1 MVKDKIP
8 KSDIL
13 IVDDNPKNLEVLGK
27 TLEKKGYSVEFAT
40 DGIGALEWM
49 EYQKFD
55 LILLDVMM
63 PGLSGFEVCKKM
75 RLNPEYDNIPII
87 FLTAET
93 EKKNVMKGL
102 EFGAQDYVTKPF
114 YTRELLTRI
123 WTQLEVKH
131 SREKLNSVNKW
142 LEEKVNER
150 TEQLKKANQELLN
163 LDNAK
168 AEFLQIISHEIRTP
182 LNGIIGPLQVL
193 KEKHETRE
201 LSELINILD
210 TSVTRLERF
219 SLAALTITNLRTRK
233 HKVKKQPINMGELID
248 SSLKE
253 LNEDIHQKKLQITR
267 NMISG
272 EQLIYGE
279 FDLLRMCMTNILI
292 NAIKYS
298 DNGGEI
304 FIQTMKNDSEI
315 ICEIS
320 DQGPGFSQEALQK
333 LFKLF
338 APGEPHIDENIG
350 LDLALVKMII
360 DAHDGKIEIVN
371 KKEGGATVKLILKI
385 WDSVPAENKM
395 PDG

>member
-1 MVKDKIP
+1 MMVKDKIL

-27 TLEKKGYSVEFAT
+27 TLEKEGYNVEFAT

-279 FDLLRMCMTNILI
+279 FDLL
-292 NAIKYS
+292 
-298 DNGGEI
+298 
-304 FIQTMKNDSEI
+304 QTSR
-315 ICEIS
+315 
-320 DQGPGFSQEALQK
+320 K
-333 LFKLF
+333 L
-338 APGEPHIDENIG
+338 NY
-350 LDLALVKMII
+350 
-360 DAHDGKIEIVN
+360 KIV
-371 KKEGGATVKLILKI
+371 
-385 WDSVPAENKM
+385 
-395 PDG
+395 